1 MRRLRRGKALA
12 DLGGSPTIESRATS
26 AYSFVAMKARG
37 THTTEAP
44 RAPEAGRVVAR
55 PIELQTVYSLRFMA
69 RLGVSMLWHDKLKLA
84 GTLVGVAFAVIL
96 SNFQIALFLGL
107 LLRNTMY
114 VDRVEADL
122 WITPKSTQIL
132 EGSDGTIPKTVV
144 AVARSVKG
152 VAWAAPLLVGAAGL
166 KLPAG
171 GQKSVRLVG
180 TELPAA
186 RGGPFHIVAGK
197 TKDLGLPDAMFF
209 EDSRR
214 ETFGGLNLGS
224 VREVNGHRVHAVG
237 FTSGLVPFG
246 PAYAFASFDTAR
258 EILGRRNDEVN
269 YVMVGLTPGTDL
281 ESTAARLQKTLPD
294 QLVLTKA
301 VLSRKTIFY
310 ILQES
315 GIGQSI
321 GMGVVM
327 SLFCGFAIVAL
338 TMFSAVVDH
347 VREFGTL
354 KAIGA
359 TNTDLAKL
367 LLAQALTCAI
377 AGALIGEAIVAQ
389 MVRAIRGP
397 ELPLSMPVWLMGAT
411 IVGMI
416 VICVTASTMA
426 LLRVRAIEPAM
437 VFR

>member
-1 MRRLRRGKALA
+1 MHASATQGA
-12 DLGGSPTIESRATS
+12 DAPWPANGGP
-26 AYSFVAMKARG
+26 
-37 THTTEAP
+37 
-44 RAPEAGRVVAR
+44 VVAR
-55 PIELQTVYSLRFMA
+55 PIELLPVYSFRFMA

-114 VDRVEADL
+114 VDRVEADV
-122 WITPKSTQIL
+122 WITPKNTRIL
-132 EGSDGTIPKTVV
+132 EGSDGTIPKNIVP
-144 AVARSVKG
+144 VARSVKG
-152 VAWAAPLLVGAAGL
+152 VAWSAPILMGTGGL
-166 KLPAG
+166 KLPDG

-180 TELPAA
+180 TELPDAK
-186 RGGPFHIVAGK
+186 GGPFHIVAGR
-197 TKDLGLPDAMFF
+197 TEDLALPDAMFF

-214 ETFGGLNLGS
+214 ETFGALNLGS
-224 VREVNGHRVHAVG
+224 VREVNGHRVQAVG

-246 PAYAFASFDTAR
+246 PAFGFASFNTAR
-258 EILGRRNDEVN
+258 EILGRRADEVN
-269 YVMVGLTPGTDL
+269 YIMIGLAPGVEAKDVV
-281 ESTAARLQKTLPD
+281 ARLQRTFPD
-294 QLVLTKA
+294 QLVLTRQD
-301 VLSRKTIFY
+301 LRLRTIFY
-310 ILQES
+310 ILEES

-327 SLFCGFAIVAL
+327 SLVCGFAIVAL

-359 TNTDLAKL
+359 TNGDLAKL
-367 LLAQALTCAI
+367 LLAQAMACAL
-377 AGALIGEAIVAQ
+377 AGAAIGEAIVAQ
-389 MVRAIRGP
+389 LVTAVRGP
-397 ELPLSMPVWLMGAT
+397 ELPLALPPWLMGAT
-411 IVGMI
+411 VLGMV
-416 VICVTASTMA
+416 VICVSASIMA